1 MGPAW
6 SSPHRQGVNRSVHGA
21 PRVRVNH
28 LPNRRRVDADD
39 RQRTSPSGLSGD
51 FFQRQ
56 VSALQAQK
64 LSARIFRGPPGYL
77 AAQNVKAHAIVRART
92 PPLGR
97 NPSPNRVPPI
107 SRAPR
112 RLIVGEGPLAAASP
126 QTPWLGGTDSVLR
139 LVTCWSYDALRL
151 SSSGRT
157 GRFHPPPT
165 SGPRETVLGAR
176 TSSGKPNERSL
187 VHPCERRQLAVEKS
201 LDSTNSC

>member
-1 MGPAW
+1 MRKVTKMGPAW

-51 FFQRQ
+51 FLQRQ

-92 PPLGR
+92 LRSEGIHLR
-97 NPSPNRVPPI
+97 TAFPPI
-107 SRAPR
+107 SRVPR

-126 QTPWLGGTDSVLR
+126 QTPWLGGNSLR
-139 LVTCWSYDALRL
+139 ASLGDLLVI
-151 SSSGRT
+151 
-157 GRFHPPPT
+157 
-165 SGPRETVLGAR
+165 
-176 TSSGKPNERSL
+176 
-187 VHPCERRQLAVEKS
+187 
-201 LDSTNSC
+201 